1 MNHLDIRRIAKG
13 TAATL
18 AAGIALVAIAPL
30 GAQAALVPSGCTH
43 MTAGPHTGV
52 INVAANQKEC
62 LLLAVQNGAVNVAPG
77 GALDVEGSTIT
88 GAVTLVGGFET
99 LEFCGSSTVR
109 GAISATGGIG
119 AVRIGGSGLLGALDC
134 TANTIDGAVTLD
146 ANQAGVEVSNN
157 GVVGAVMANANLGG
171 TLLSGNR
178 IGGALTCTMNAPPPV
193 NGGVANAVAGAR
205 FGQTC
210 SVLTF

>member
-88 GAVTLVGGFET
+88 GAVTLIGGFKT
-99 LEFCGSSTVR
+99 LEFCNSSTVR
-109 GAISATGGIG
+109 GAIVATGGIG

-134 TANTIDGAVTLD
+134 PANTIDGAVTLD
-146 ANQAGVEVSNN
+146 SNQAGVELSF
-157 GVVGAVMANANLGG
+157 GHVVGAVVANANLGG
-171 TLLSGNR
+171 TTLSGNQ
-178 IGGALTCTMNAPPPV
+178 IGGKLTCTANVPPPV